1 MSEKNEEGSLSLKET
16 AFWGLSGVVFVLF
29 GSWQYSSLKNPSWVQ
44 LMFLVFT
51 SVLFFVVTVWAIRRP
66 SNSVRLKRF
75 QGILPF
81 GVILLAQFLIHDRW
95 SPGDEVMLTYPNGI
109 RKARGYTN
117 DHGRTGRWV
126 NWNEHSEIVSRITY
140 KGGIEDGPCTYFY
153 LPDAQAKVL
162 KKEEGEYEAGKKVG
176 VWSYWN
182 EDGTLDRTETYKLP

>member
-1 MSEKNEEGSLSLKET
+1 MSEKNEGGSLSLKET
-16 AFWGLSGVVFVLF
+16 ALCGLLGVVFVLL
-29 GSWQYSSLKNPSWVQ
+29 GSWQYFSLKNPSWVQ

-81 GVILLAQFLIHDRW
+81 GVVLLAQFLIHDRW
-95 SPGDEVMLTYPNGI
+95 SPGDEVMLTHPNGSQSA
-109 RKARGYTN
+109 KGYRN
-117 DHGRTGRWV
+117 DHGKTGRWV
-126 NWNEHSEIVSRITY
+126 YWDDKGRILSRITY
-140 KGGIEDGPCTYFY
+140 RDGIEDGPCTYFY
-153 LPDAQAKVL
+153 IPDGPENSL
-162 KKEEGEYEAGKKVG
+162 KKEEGGYEDGKKVG